1 MASRRGCRSGLGCL
15 LLLLLLA
22 GGAWL
27 ARDRI
32 SDWMGRLEIG
42 GNREP
47 SERLA
52 QSAERK
58 LDRIAREGL
67 TEEVRLSEAELQS
80 ILTYRSGA
88 SLPAGV
94 EDPQIDVQ
102 DSIVVLSARIRPD
115 DLEGFKTPDM
125 VRSFMADS
133 SRVLVGLVPAVE
145 RAGELE
151 IQVRS
156 LQVGELVL
164 PSMALPLVVQG
175 LASEG
180 IRTSNGR
187 IVTPMHR
194 DVGAIRLDGDD
205 VVLVPVP

>member
-1 MASRRGCRSGLGCL
+1 MASRKGCRSGFGCL

-32 SDWMGRLEIG
+32 ADWMGRLEIVG
-42 GNREP
+42 GGQP

-58 LDRIAREGL
+58 FDRIAREGL
-67 TEEVRLSEAELQS
+67 QEEVRLSEAELQS

-88 SLPAGV
+88 ALPAGV

-115 DLEGFKTPDM
+115 DLEGFETPDL

-133 SRVLVGLVPAVE
+133 ARVLVGLVPAVQ
-145 RAGELE
+145 RPGELE

-156 LQVGELVL
+156 LQIGELVL
-164 PSMALPLVVQG
+164 PAMALPLVVQG

-187 IVTPMHR
+187 ILTPMHR
-194 DVGAIRLDGDD
+194 DVAAIRLDGDD
-205 VVLVPVP
+205 VILVPAP